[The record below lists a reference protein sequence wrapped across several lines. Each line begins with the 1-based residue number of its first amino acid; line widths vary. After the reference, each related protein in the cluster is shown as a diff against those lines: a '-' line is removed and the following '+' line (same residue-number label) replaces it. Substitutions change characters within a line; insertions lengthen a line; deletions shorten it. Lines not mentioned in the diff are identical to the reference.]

1 MGMIIPDDIIN
12 MKKSKYFPLVAY
24 ACFPVMAFVVDRLYT
39 LKWSISMP
47 PVLDYVADQP
57 KQQDL
62 SFESWQVKCWAS
74 VSVCEMLCHISRL
87 CLGATVHKEGQPCW
101 SSQHCLQLDIWTQ
114 FTVGLPAVAEAKAS
128 HQKLRPGTRC
138 HGNSVVQAK
147 HRNPHVLYLQ

>member
-1 MGMIIPDDIIN
+1 MGMIIPDDVIN

-62 SFESWQVKCWAS
+62 TFES
-74 VSVCEMLCHISRL
+74 
-87 CLGATVHKEGQPCW
+87 
-101 SSQHCLQLDIWTQ
+101 
-114 FTVGLPAVAEAKAS
+114 
-128 HQKLRPGTRC
+128 
-138 HGNSVVQAK
+138 
-147 HRNPHVLYLQ
+147 